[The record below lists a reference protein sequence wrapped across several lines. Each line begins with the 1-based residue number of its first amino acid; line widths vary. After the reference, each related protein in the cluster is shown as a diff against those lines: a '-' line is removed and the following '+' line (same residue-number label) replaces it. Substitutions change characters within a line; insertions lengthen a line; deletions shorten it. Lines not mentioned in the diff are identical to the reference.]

1 MPGDELASQ
10 AVASNA
16 AGTRAGGRRAGLGP
30 RRLPGPAGRWL
41 SIFGASLGLFIIRL
55 LVPAAVGQADPR
67 DGLGLMCGRGLGVG
81 PVVPRGDPRYFRY
94 AYFEYAP
101 SPSCAHLRTYPS
113 SEVVP
118 LELAR
123 VLTPVLRLPGTL
135 NLIALAVLLSAG
147 ASIGIA
153 SLATGLRLRLW
164 AQLLVAAILWLIMAD
179 AAFFD
184 VYAGPF
190 QRACRPDRLAAGRG
204 GRRVP
209 GAGAAR
215 RAPRHAPRLG
225 RGAFRAPCRRGL
237 PASAPP

>member
-10 AVASNA
+10 PLASNA
-16 AGTRAGGRRAGLGP
+16 PGSRAGGGWARVGSRRF
-30 RRLPGPAGRWL
+30 RGPAGRWL

-55 LVPAAVGQADPR
+55 LVPAPVGQADNR
-67 DGLGLMCGRGLGVG
+67 DGPRLMCGRGPGLG

-123 VLTPVLRLPGTL
+123 VLTPVLRLPRTL

-153 SLATGLRLRLW
+153 SLATGLRFRLW
-164 AQLLVAAILWLIMAD
+164 AQLLVPAILWLIMSD
-179 AAFFD
+179 SPFFH
-184 VYAGPF
+184 VYSDPF
-190 QRACRPDRLAAGRG
+190 
-204 GRRVP
+204 
-209 GAGAAR
+209 
-215 RAPRHAPRLG
+215 
-225 RGAFRAPCRRGL
+225 
-237 PASAPP
+237 

>member
-1 MPGDELASQ
+1 MSWQVAL
-10 AVASNA
+10 ASNA
-16 AGTRAGGRRAGLGP
+16 PGSRAGGRRARLGA
-30 RRLPGPAGRWL
+30 RRSPGPAGRWL
-41 SIFGASLGLFIIRL
+41 SIFGAALGLFIIRL
-55 LVPAAVGQADPR
+55 LVPAPVGQADNR
-67 DGLGLMCGRGLGVG
+67 DGPRLVGGRGLGLG
-81 PVVPRGDPRYFRY
+81 PVGPRGDPRYLRY

-101 SPSCAHLRTYPS
+101 SPSCARLRTYPS

-153 SLATGLRLRLW
+153 SLATGLRFRLW

-179 AAFFD
+179 RAFFD

-204 GRRVP
+204 GRAGP
-209 GAGAAR
+209 WGGAGR
-215 RAPRHAPRLG
+215 GG
-225 RGAFRAPCRRGL
+225 RGAGPAPGRAPFRRPL
-237 PASAPP
+237 RRC

>member
-10 AVASNA
+10 ALASNA
-16 AGTRAGGRRAGLGP
+16 PGTRAGGRRAGLGP

-55 LVPAAVGQADPR
+55 LVPAPVGQADNR
-67 DGLGLMCGRGLGVG
+67 DGPRLMCGRGLGLG
-81 PVVPRGDPRYFRY
+81 PVVPRGDPRFFRY
-94 AYFEYAP
+94 AYCEYAP
-101 SPSCAHLRTYPS
+101 RHSCAHLRTYPS

-118 LELAR
+118 VELAR

-135 NLIALAVLLSAG
+135 NLIALAVLLCAG

-184 VYAGPF
+184 VDAGPF
-190 QRACRPDRLAAGRG
+190 SEPAALIGLLLVAAGGAAPG
-204 GRRVP
+204 GGPGPAPLGPGP
-209 GAGAAR
+209 GA
-215 RAPRHAPRLG
+215 
-225 RGAFRAPCRRGL
+225 
-237 PASAPP
+237 S